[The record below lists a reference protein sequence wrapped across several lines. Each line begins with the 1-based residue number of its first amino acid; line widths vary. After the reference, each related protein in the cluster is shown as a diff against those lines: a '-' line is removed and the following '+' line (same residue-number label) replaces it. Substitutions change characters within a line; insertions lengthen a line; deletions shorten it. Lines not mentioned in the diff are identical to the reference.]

1 MLPLSNINKQTIV
14 NAMCVLK
21 QLSVLIDEDQALQ
34 RKSVK
39 DIDYDQLAK
48 GKDKIVELSS

>member
-1 MLPLSNINKQTIV
+1 
-14 NAMCVLK
+14 MCVLK

-34 RKSVK
+34 RKPVK